1 MKAAPSPKAE
11 ARRSIEWGYKL
22 VAVGSD
28 LSTMAMGADALARA
42 FKA

>member
-11 ARRSIEWGYKL
+11 TPRYIEWGWKF

-28 LSTMAMGADALARA
+28 LGIIATGADALARA

>member
-1 MKAAPSPKAE
+1 MTAARGPKAE

-28 LSTMAMGADALARA
+28 LSTMATGADALARA